1 MKTSP
6 ALLGLLASIVV
17 VVALTGFSAPAAAT
31 GPVGFDGTWKTQ
43 RFSLFSSNKYKF
55 GGSSVS
61 MTSNGSVSLAY
72 RSLPE
77 SFWSAGNAAWSWR
90 VDEGVPGTD
99 LRQKG
104 GDDRN
109 LALYFVFLPEAE
121 AARLKGGNVRDL
133 LSNDAARVLIYVWG
147 GAHNRGDFL
156 DSPYLGSRGKTVV
169 LRPSGTGSASEN
181 INLDRDYKKAFGGT
195 KTALVGLALSGD
207 SDDTDTSIRASL
219 SGLNLN

>member
-1 MKTSP
+1 MVRKL
-6 ALLGLLASIVV
+6 ALLLAVSMGLS
-17 VVALTGFSAPAAAT
+17 GPAIAK

-55 GGSSVS
+55 GGNSVS

-77 SFWSAGNAAWSWR
+77 PFWGSGMAAWSWQ

-99 LRQKG
+99 LSRKG

-121 AARLKGGNVRDL
+121 ATRLKGGNVRDL

-147 GAHNRGDFL
+147 GAHKRGDFL
-156 DSPYLGSRGKTVV
+156 NSPYLGSRGKTVV

-181 INLDRDYKKAFGGT
+181 IDLVRDYKKAFGGT

-207 SDDTDTSIRASL
+207 SDDTDSRIQASI
-219 SGLNLN
+219 SGLRLN